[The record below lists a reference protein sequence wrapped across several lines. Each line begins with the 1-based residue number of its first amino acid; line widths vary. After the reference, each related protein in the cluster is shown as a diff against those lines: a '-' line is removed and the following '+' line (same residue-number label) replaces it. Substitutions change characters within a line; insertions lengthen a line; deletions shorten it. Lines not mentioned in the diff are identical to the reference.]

1 MQPSDSEALLATG
14 AIFRL
19 RLNLG
24 RQGEM
29 SGSEKDRLAALVIDQ
44 HYALQQALAGSRKR
58 YPTREFR
65 AFAAVMR
72 QYVDATGKDDCYTGM
87 SCAPSTGWS
96 STCKA
101 NERGFRTTSCSKLK
115 GWNVCSSS
123 VTIRTSTAVNLLVC
137 DLPAGTSTV
146 PSLLWLARS

>member
-72 QYVDATGKDDCYTGM
+72 QYVDATGKDEM
-87 SCAPSTGWS
+87 LH
-96 STCKA
+96 
-101 NERGFRTTSCSKLK
+101 R
-115 GWNVCSSS
+115 NV
-123 VTIRTSTAVNLLVC
+123 VRAVNGLVEYLQSERKRVPNDVLLEAERLEC
-137 DLPAGTSTV
+137 
-146 PSLLWLARS
+146 LLFLGYDPHFDGGEPPGL